1 MNLCLKTWF
10 RKCFVFDKMMFQYI
24 ARIWLVIPM
33 VSCISHFVSCHCGVV
48 LDVHLFFIFM
58 QTQGMRQDVVP
69 YKSMLS
75 ALTRIAHEEGIR
87 GLYR

>member
-1 MNLCLKTWF
+1 
-10 RKCFVFDKMMFQYI
+10 MMFQSI
-24 ARIWLVIPM
+24 ATIWLVIPM
-33 VSCISHFVSCHCGVV
+33 ASCISHFVSCQCGVV
-48 LDVHLFFIFM
+48 LDGHLFFIFM